1 MMPTRKRKKVSHE
14 NVEDFLEFWIL
25 KASSLINSECGQM
38 TGKGEMS
45 SILLT
50 VHLQLAK

>member
-14 NVEDFLEFWIL
+14 KVEDFKLEFWIL
-25 KASSLINSECGQM
+25 RASSLINSECGQM

-45 SILLT
+45 DI
-50 VHLQLAK
+50 